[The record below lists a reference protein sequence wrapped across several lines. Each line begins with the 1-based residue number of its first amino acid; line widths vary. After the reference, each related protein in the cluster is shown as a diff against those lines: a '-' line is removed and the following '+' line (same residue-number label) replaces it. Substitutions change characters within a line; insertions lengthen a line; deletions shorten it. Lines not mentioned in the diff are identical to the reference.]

1 MSTKNIWVSATEWRL
16 FGAVCLVLVV
26 LSVVVLAG
34 CNSTQTQQTTEDRL
48 ALARVKIMR
57 LDSRLREERAYTR
70 RLEAELVRED

>member
-1 MSTKNIWVSATEWRL
+1 MSTKNIWISATEWKL
-16 FGAVCLVLVV
+16 LWAVCLVLVV